1 MSLLFYCD
9 HPIEQRQT
17 DGYVNGTAMCKAN
30 NVLINN
36 WLHLKQTKA
45 YIVQL
50 SIETEIPVSKLT
62 EVRKGGDSSKQGT
75 WLHSLLAL
83 NLGRWISPKFAIWCD
98 RHIKV
103 LIETG
108 QTAIAEPSDPTPSEA
123 DRLTKIELT
132 LEELKELVHEQ
143 AAIASLPPAKPK
155 TSKERMQELLLELK
169 GNLSVTQF
177 SQAIKI
183 DPPSL
188 RRYLNGYS
196 EPRLPRYWVIAEYM
210 GISVEE
216 LFKIIFP

>member
-1 MSLLFYCD
+1 MSILLYHDC
-9 HPIEQRQT
+9 PIEQRQD

-30 NVLINN
+30 RVLIGH
-36 WLHLKQTKA
+36 WLCLKQTKA

-50 SIETEIPVSKLT
+50 SIEIGIPILKLT
-62 EVRKGGDSSKQGT
+62 ETRKGGDSSKQGT
-75 WLHSLLAL
+75 WLHPLLAL

-108 QTAIAEPSDPTPSEA
+108 QTAIAESTESIPSDS

-132 LEELKELVHEQ
+132 LEELTNLVHEQ
-143 AAIASLPPAKPK
+143 VAIAALSKPK
-155 TSKERMQELLLELK
+155 TSKQRMQELLLELK
-169 GNLSVTQF
+169 GGLTVTQF

-183 DPPSL
+183 DAHSL

-196 EPRLPRYWVIAEYM
+196 EPSLPRYFAIAHYM
-210 GISVEE
+210 EVSIDD
-216 LFKIIFP
+216 LFARIFP

>member
-1 MSLLFYCD
+1 MSLLIYQGYE
-9 HPIEQRQT
+9 IEQRQ

-30 NVLINN
+30 HVRVSN
-36 WLHLKQTKA
+36 WLANRQTKD
-45 YIVQL
+45 YISQL
-50 SIETEIPVSKLT
+50 SQETGITANNLYVKVSDGFPAKIAY
-62 EVRKGGDSSKQGT
+62 
-75 WLHSLLAL
+75 WLHPLLAL

-108 QTAIAEPSDPTPSEA
+108 QTAIAEPSEPTPSEA

-196 EPRLPRYWVIAEYM
+196 EPRLPRYWAIAEYM